1 MTGAFTLG
9 DSFNS
14 EVWLELIAV
23 LPRFRLELVVI
34 LLGYEDV
41 REC

>member
-1 MTGAFTLG
+1 MGN
-9 DSFNS
+9 SFNT
-14 EVWLELIAV
+14 EVWLDVKLITV

-34 LLGYEDV
+34 LLGYEDA